1 LRSAAVT
8 TTWSTHEQPSR
19 HLEDAALKT
28 ALDARLQAPELG
40 RRTSLWPATAAVY
53 SAQLA
58 RVKVARGPLL
68 FVATLQSLGI
78 MLLVRGVVGR
88 HDRLA
93 SSAVVAGSTV
103 LVVAFV
109 ALNLLAQRFGA
120 LRAARALDYYAALP
134 IPTAAVVLG
143 AAASYATVT
152 VPGVVITAVTG
163 TALYGLSFVHL
174 WLLLPVVVVSA
185 TALAGVGAA
194 LGLAAPRAELATVAG
209 QLAMTAVLFLAVIPP
224 SHLPLVL
231 RAIRVI
237 VPSTLAVD
245 AFAAGLRGSATFGGV
260 AWRLGVTL
268 AYGVVALAIAG
279 ASFRRAQGS

>member
-1 LRSAAVT
+1 MSGSTAV
-8 TTWSTHEQPSR
+8 
-19 HLEDAALKT
+19 
-28 ALDARLQAPELG
+28 DARVQAPELG
-40 RRTSLWPATAAVY
+40 RRTSMWSATAAVY

-68 FVATLQSLGI
+68 FVATLQSIGI
-78 MLLVRGVVGR
+78 LLLLRGVVGR

-152 VPGVVITAVTG
+152 IPGVVV
-163 TALYGLSFVHL
+163 TALIGVGIYGLSFAQL
-174 WLLLPVVVVSA
+174 WLLVPVVVVSA

-194 LGLAAPRAELATVAG
+194 VGLVAPRAELATVAG
-209 QLAMTAVLFLAVIPP
+209 QLGMTAVLFLAVIPP

-231 RAIRVI
+231 RGLRLAI
-237 VPSTLAVD
+237 PSTLAVD
-245 AFAAGLRGSATFGGV
+245 ALAAGLRGSATIGGV

-268 AYGVVALAIAG
+268 AYGIVALAVAG
-279 ASFRRAQGS
+279 ASFRRAQHA

>member
-1 LRSAAVT
+1 MTVEVGTQLS
-8 TTWSTHEQPSR
+8 
-19 HLEDAALKT
+19 
-28 ALDARLQAPELG
+28 APELG
-40 RRTSLWPATAAVY
+40 RRTTLWSATAAVY

-68 FVATLQSLGI
+68 FVATVQSLGI
-78 MLLVRGVVGR
+78 LLLVRGVVGR

-134 IPTAAVVLG
+134 IPTSAVVLG

-152 VPGVVITAVTG
+152 IPGVVITALTG
-163 TALYGLSFVHL
+163 TAMYGLSFAHV
-174 WLLLPVVVVSA
+174 WLLIPVVVASA
-185 TALAGVGAA
+185 TALAGVGAS
-194 LGLAAPRAELATVAG
+194 LGLAAPRAELATVGG

-231 RAIRVI
+231 RGIRTV

-245 AFAAGLRGSATFGGV
+245 ALAAGLRGTPSWGGV
-260 AWRLGVTL
+260 AWRLAVTF
-268 AYGVVALAIAG
+268 AYGVAALILAG
-279 ASFRRAQGS
+279 AAFRRAQRG